1 MMTTLKSRI
10 ERLEKEQRF
19 QGWLWYERFLEGL
32 TDEQLEAIASH
43 WRFPEP
49 MPEALPWGSSRLDRL
64 DRKSLLR
71 LWEEDERHFGRRS
84 RDELKSYAD
93 NGYWPEQRMRPRYH
107 LQDGCLSVEWQF
119 QPQEEDQRE
128 RN

>member
-43 WRFPEP
+43 
-49 MPEALPWGSSRLDRL
+49 
-64 DRKSLLR
+64 
-71 LWEEDERHFGRRS
+71 
-84 RDELKSYAD
+84 
-93 NGYWPEQRMRPRYH
+93 
-107 LQDGCLSVEWQF
+107 
-119 QPQEEDQRE
+119 
-128 RN
+128 

>member
-1 MMTTLKSRI
+1 MAALKSRI

-32 TDEQLEAIASH
+32 TEDQLEAIASQ

-49 MPEALPWGSSRLDRL
+49 MPEPLPWGPSKLDRL

-84 RDELKSYAD
+84 RITALGSLYPRNYFLNCATMDS
-93 NGYWPEQRMRPRYH
+93 RPLRRSCDH
-107 LQDGCLSVEWQF
+107 QMPSA
-119 QPQEEDQRE
+119 PRS
-128 RN
+128 